1 MSFSPERYKQVA
13 RACKVLEIL
22 QNSRYGKTTREL
34 ADEVV
39 RYMGLASVSL
49 KSIER
54 DVKFWQGYG
63 FPIDSHKTDDPERR
77 TVWKLDRS
85 YVELPK
91 LPISVLE
98 LLAFAVGREL
108 LLPLAGTPY
117 WEGIQMLWSKMR
129 QSLPEPLWKHFER
142 LRPSV
147 VVRGLVSKSYADKE
161 GMLSAL
167 NRAIYQHRVTD
178 IRDQGLGRSEAED
191 RAIEPHAIVLSG
203 GNIYVAATDA
213 DHDQSEFKLFKLDRL
228 SRVTPRDQHF
238 KPREDFEPDELFAAS
253 VGVFRSGKPSAFRI
267 RVTGHAARWVV
278 EEPLHPRQIVQPAAP
293 NREDPEIVL
302 QIPSAH
308 QQEIIPRV
316 LALGEHA
323 EVLEPE
329 SCREAIRETVHR
341 LSRAYAAKAPEAG
354 VQDAR

>member
-1 MSFSPERYKQVA
+1 MSFSPERYKQVG
-13 RACKVLEIL
+13 RAWKVLEIL

-39 RYMGLASVSL
+39 RYMGLAGVSL

-54 DVKFWQGYG
+54 DIKFWQGYG
-63 FPIDSHKTDDPERR
+63 FPIDSHKTNDPERR

-85 YVELPK
+85 CVELPK
-91 LPISVLE
+91 LQISVLE

-117 WEGIQMLWSKMR
+117 WEGIQVLWSKMR
-129 QSLPEPLWKHFER
+129 ESLPEPLWEHFER
-142 LRPSV
+142 LRASV
-147 VVRGLVSKSYADKE
+147 VVRGVVAKSYGDKE

-178 IRDQGLGRSEAED
+178 VRYQGLGQAHAED
-191 RAIEPHAIVLSG
+191 RAIAPHAIVLSG

-213 DHDQSEFKLFKLDRL
+213 GDDQGQFKLFKLDRL

-238 KPREDFEPDELFAAS
+238 KPREDFDPDVLFAAS
-253 VGVFRSGKPSAFRI
+253 VGVFRSGKPTAFRI

-278 EEPLHPRQIVQPAAP
+278 EEPLHPRQVVLPAAAGA
-293 NREDPEIVL
+293 RQDEIVL
-302 QIPSAH
+302 EIPSAH
-308 QQEIIPRV
+308 EEEIIPCV
-316 LALGEHA
+316 LALGEGA

-329 SCREAIRETVHR
+329 SCRKAIHR
-341 LSRAYAAKAPEAG
+341 VARRVAQIYAGSRTESG
-354 VQDAR
+354 

>member
-54 DVKFWQGYG
+54 DVKFWQGYV
-63 FPIDSHKTDDPERR
+63 FPIQSHKTNDPERR
-77 TVWKLDRS
+77 AVWKLDRS

-91 LPISVLE
+91 LQISVLE

-129 QSLPEPLWKHFER
+129 EGLPQPLWEHFER
-142 LRPSV
+142 LRQSLI
-147 VVRGLVSKSYADKE
+147 VRGVVSKDYSDKE

-167 NRAIYQHRVTD
+167 NRAIYQHRVTAV
-178 IRDQGLGRSEAED
+178 RYQGLGQTEPQD
-191 RAIEPHAIVLSG
+191 RTIEPQAIVLSG

-213 DHDQSEFKLFKLDRL
+213 GGTQSEFKLFKLDRIT
-228 SRVTPRDQHF
+228 RVTPRDQHF
-238 KPREDFEPDELFAAS
+238 KPRADFDPDELFAAS
-253 VGVFRSGKPSAFRI
+253 VGVFRSGKPQKFRI
-267 RVTGHAARWVV
+267 RVTGPAARWVV
-278 EEPLHPRQIVQPAAP
+278 EEPLHPGQVVRPEP
-293 NREDPEIVL
+293 EDQDGQKGSLVL
-302 QIPSAH
+302 EIPSAH
-308 QQEIIPRV
+308 QEEIIARV
-316 LALGEHA
+316 LALGDHA
-323 EVLEPE
+323 EVLEPA
-329 SCREAIRETVHR
+329 SCRAAIAEIAGRLVET
-341 LSRAYAAKAPEAG
+341 YGEAG
-354 VQDAR
+354 K